1 MAEHDRRRPS
11 PLALVGVEIGAAD
24 ADGHHPDDDLVG
36 ARLLELDLVHVEA
49 PWLEHQRGARLHR
62 ISIPPLTSSV
72 APVTNPAA
80 SEAR

>member
-1 MAEHDRRRPS
+1 M
-11 PLALVGVEIGAAD
+11 EIGAAD
-24 ADGHHPDDDLVG
+24 ADGGHPHDDLAA
-36 ARLLELDLVHVEA
+36 ARLLELDLAHLE
-49 PWLEHQRGARLHR
+49 PSRFEHQRRACLHR